1 MTTVKTLKNQVYVLS
16 CSMSDA
22 AAQGQEHWF
31 KRRFKEVV
39 SPLPDYPASCVII
52 GHSEEGSKIIDYV
65 SSKKKLRSE
74 MRMGVKKLNGEEKTR
89 YMWLK
94 ELVMGN
100 VYTRIEF
107 QPVVS

>member
-1 MTTVKTLKNQVYVLS
+1 MSTVKSLKNQVYVLS
-16 CSMSDA
+16 CSQSDT
-22 AAQGQEHWF
+22 AAQDQDRWF
-31 KRRFKEVV
+31 KRRFEVVV
-39 SPLPDYPASCVII
+39 SPLPNYPVSCVII

-74 MRMGVKKLNGEEKTR
+74 MRMGVKKVNGEEKTR

-94 ELVMGN
+94 ELVLN
-100 VYTRIEF
+100 RAYVRIEF